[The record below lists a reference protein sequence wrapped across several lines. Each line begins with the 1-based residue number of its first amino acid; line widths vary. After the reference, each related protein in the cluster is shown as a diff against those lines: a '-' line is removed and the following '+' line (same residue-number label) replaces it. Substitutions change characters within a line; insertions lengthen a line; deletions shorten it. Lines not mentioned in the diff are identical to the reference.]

1 MNVGDRI
8 TTGSELVDDILE
20 GGLEPEVTT
29 TIYGASGSG
38 KTNLA
43 ILIALSSAENGKVIF
58 IDTEGGLSVDRI
70 KQMFPETYLKRL
82 DNLIIKKPTSFQ
94 NQNEVFAKLEK
105 LVDKHKP
112 VMIVVDSIS
121 MLYRLEMGEREAS
134 AVNKDMA
141 RQLGILRKI
150 SHEKV
155 IPILLTNQVYADFD
169 KRDNI
174 KMVGGD
180 LMKYTSKCII
190 KLELTSTGR
199 YLNLVKHR
207 SIPVKRVRFEI
218 TSEDIVEASGSKK
231 FSLF

>member
-1 MNVGDRI
+1 
-8 TTGSELVDDILE
+8 
-20 GGLEPEVTT
+20 
-29 TIYGASGSG
+29 
-38 KTNLA
+38 
-43 ILIALSSAENGKVIF
+43 
-58 IDTEGGLSVDRI
+58 
-70 KQMFPETYLKRL
+70 
-82 DNLIIKKPTSFQ
+82 
-94 NQNEVFAKLEK
+94 
-105 LVDKHKP
+105 
-112 VMIVVDSIS
+112 
-121 MLYRLEMGEREAS
+121 MGEREAS

-150 SHEKV
+150 SHENI

-218 TSEDIVEASGSKK
+218 TSDDIVEASGPKK
-231 FSLF
+231 YSLF

>member
-1 MNVGDRI
+1 MRNRVS
-8 TTGSELVDDILE
+8 TGSDLIDDILE

-43 ILIALSSAENGKVIF
+43 TLIALSSAENGKVIF

-70 KQMFPETYLKRL
+70 KQMFPNSHAKRL
-82 DNLIIKKPTSFQ
+82 NYLIIKKPTSFQ
-94 NQNEVFAKLEK
+94 EQNEVFAELEK
-105 LVDKHKP
+105 SVEKYNPSL
-112 VMIVVDSIS
+112 IVVDSIS

-150 SHEKV
+150 SHEKI

-169 KRDNI
+169 KKDDI

-180 LMKYTSKCII
+180 LMKYTSKCIV
-190 KLELTSTGR
+190 KLELTPTGR

-207 SIPVKRVRFEI
+207 SIPIKRVRFEI
-218 TSEDIVEASGSKK
+218 TSEDIIEATGSKK

>member
-1 MNVGDRI
+1 MGNRI

-43 ILIALSSAENGKVIF
+43 ILIALSSAEKGKVIF
-58 IDTEGGLSVDRI
+58 IDTEGGLSIDRI
-70 KQMFPETYLKRL
+70 KQMFPKTHLKRL
-82 DNLIIKKPTSFQ
+82 SNLIIKKPTSFQ
-94 NQNEVFAKLEK
+94 EQNDVFAELEK
-105 LVDKHKP
+105 MVEKQKP
-112 VMIVVDSIS
+112 LLIVVDSIS
-121 MLYRLEMGEREAS
+121 MLYRLEKGEREAS
-134 AVNKDMA
+134 AVNNDMA

-150 SHEKV
+150 SHKKV

-169 KRDNI
+169 KKDDI

-190 KLELTSTGR
+190 KLELTTTGR

-218 TSEDIVEASGSKK
+218 TSDDIVEASGPKK
-231 FSLF
+231 YSLF

>member
-1 MNVGDRI
+1 MNVGDRVS
-8 TTGSELVDDILE
+8 TGSELIDDILE

-38 KTNLA
+38 KTNFATLVG
-43 ILIALSSAENGKVIF
+43 LSSAGNGKVIF

-70 KQMFPETYLKRL
+70 KQMFPKSHSKRL
-82 DNLIIKKPTSFQ
+82 NNLIIKKPTSFQ
-94 NQNEVFAKLEK
+94 EQNEVFAELDK
-105 LVDKHKP
+105 LVEKHNP
-112 VMIVVDSIS
+112 VLIVVDSIS

-141 RQLGILRKI
+141 RQLGILRKL
-150 SHEKV
+150 SHEKI

-169 KRDNI
+169 KKDDI

-190 KLELTSTGR
+190 KLELTPSGR

-207 SIPVKRVRFEI
+207 SIPIKRVRFEI
-218 TSEDIVEASGSKK
+218 TSEDIIEATGSKK

>member
-1 MNVGDRI
+1 MNVADRI
-8 TTGSELVDDILE
+8 STGSDLIDDILE

-29 TIYGASGSG
+29 TIYGPSGSG
-38 KTNLA
+38 KTNFATLVG
-43 ILIALSSAENGKVIF
+43 LSSAGKGKVIF

-70 KQMFPETYLKRL
+70 KQMFPKSYTKRL
-82 DNLIIKKPTSFQ
+82 NNLIIKKPTSFQ
-94 NQNEVFAKLEK
+94 GQNEVFADLEK
-105 LVDKHKP
+105 MVKVHNP
-112 VMIVVDSIS
+112 VLIVVDSIS

-141 RQLGILRKI
+141 RQLGVLRKI

-169 KRDNI
+169 KKDNI

-190 KLELTSTGR
+190 KLELNPDGR

-207 SIPVKRVRFEI
+207 SIPIKRVRFEI
-218 TSEDIVEASGSKK
+218 TSEDIIEASGSKK
-231 FSLF
+231 VSIF